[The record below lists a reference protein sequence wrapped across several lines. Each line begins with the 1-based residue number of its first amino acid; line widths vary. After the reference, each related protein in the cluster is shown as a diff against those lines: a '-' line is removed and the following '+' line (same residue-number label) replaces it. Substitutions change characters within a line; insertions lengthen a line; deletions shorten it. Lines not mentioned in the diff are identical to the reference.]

1 MKNGLLLMDDQL
13 IALPNAPNANTGN
26 TVVVPGIRLGQV
38 LYWFKTNYPT
48 VTAEKQRVL
57 FGSTVQGSDPVGRFY
72 SNLRRLAR
80 LAGIDEQ
87 QIRLQF
93 LRGLSP
99 ANQMEVRRLGI
110 EKSPD
115 ELLPKLEEIER
126 YTAEQLSGAYLHSN
140 LDLVSS
146 SKGHGKNNYSSNTS
160 MTETEVRNLVKSM
173 MLSEQSQPISTQ
185 LAPQQIQPPQLSQPS
200 LPSQPSQ
207 LSRPYYGPQPAGTD
221 QFVRDANIGRFIQWL
236 TGEVPEFVPLP
247 KPDLPPKP
255 QIKKVEVDSDEEL
268 ANLTKK
274 QLKLHVAKAI
284 KKAVKSQHHCSKCH
298 RIGHRSNS
306 PKCPKNKKK
315 SRSRKKGKVNMAIN
329 DSSSDSGSDYNSS
342 NNDSGSG
349 SESGSESESD

>member
-1 MKNGLLLMDDQL
+1 LRNLLDNTTQANLAGVQGRNAGQIGAQALNRANGQNGNVIIPAHTVFEEDWSFADGRPTDR
-13 IALPNAPNANTGN
+13 LPNAPNANTGN

-140 LDLVSS
+140 SDSVSS
-146 SKGHGKNNYSSNTS
+146 SKGYRKNNYSSNTG
-160 MTETEVRNLVKSM
+160 MTKEIENYVKSLM
-173 MLSEQSQPISTQ
+173 ASSQSQPISSQSVSQ
-185 LAPQQIQPPQLSQPS
+185 LQDRQLVR
-200 LPSQPSQ
+200 PSQMDPGKIYRDPNLRSNDQEWIRMDETTDRLSALAGPSTLQ
-207 LSRPYYGPQPAGTD
+207 SLIDTISK
-221 QFVRDANIGRFIQWL
+221 
-236 TGEVPEFVPLP
+236 EVFDKFSSFLP
-247 KPDLPPKP
+247 KKNGGNAS
-255 QIKKVEVDSDEEL
+255 KNVGVDSDEEL
-268 ANLTKK
+268 ANRMS
-274 QLKLHVAKAI
+274 KLSINKAMLY
-284 KKAVKSQHHCSKCH
+284 
-298 RIGHRSNS
+298 
-306 PKCPKNKKK
+306 
-315 SRSRKKGKVNMAIN
+315 VNL
-329 DSSSDSGSDYNSS
+329 
-342 NNDSGSG
+342 
-349 SESGSESESD
+349 ESMSI

>member
-173 MLSEQSQPISTQ
+173 MLSEQSQPISQTISSK
-185 LAPQQIQPPQLSQPS
+185 PQENQITLSQDDFKKIIAGLKGTIAKGQQTLKKPPGPGKQKADNLAMNRFLDEFIDNTS
-200 LPSQPSQ
+200 LP
-207 LSRPYYGPQPAGTD
+207 
-221 QFVRDANIGRFIQWL
+221 
-236 TGEVPEFVPLP
+236 
-247 KPDLPPKP
+247 
-255 QIKKVEVDSDEEL
+255 
-268 ANLTKK
+268 
-274 QLKLHVAKAI
+274 
-284 KKAVKSQHHCSKCH
+284 
-298 RIGHRSNS
+298 
-306 PKCPKNKKK
+306 
-315 SRSRKKGKVNMAIN
+315 
-329 DSSSDSGSDYNSS
+329 
-342 NNDSGSG
+342 
-349 SESGSESESD
+349 